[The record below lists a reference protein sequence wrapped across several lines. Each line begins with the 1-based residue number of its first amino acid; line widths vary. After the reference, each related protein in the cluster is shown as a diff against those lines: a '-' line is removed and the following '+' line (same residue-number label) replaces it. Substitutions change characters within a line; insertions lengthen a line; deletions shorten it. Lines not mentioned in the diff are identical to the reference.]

1 MFENNK
7 FTIVAEDGREVECE
21 ILFTFDN
28 KENGKSYVV
37 YVDGTTDENGVVR
50 VYASVYDPT
59 GENTRLMPIE
69 TEEEWEMIEE
79 LLASMEDGIGEGF
92 VCKPIHTA
100 VTRFQHFL
108 CNAFPAFGQVFFFV
122 RFGIVEMLSRI
133 ENVFVSI

>member
-37 YVDGTTDENGVVR
+37 YVDGTTDENGVVQ

-92 VCKPIHTA
+92 DDDDFDTV
-100 VTRFQHFL
+100 
-108 CNAFPAFGQVFFFV
+108 
-122 RFGIVEMLSRI
+122 IVD
-133 ENVFVSI
+133 